1 MAAGSMWKVPAAPPT
16 PASDSDISMAL
27 KPTIYKFDL
36 ALADMDRNCYESL
49 PLTVA
54 QHPSET
60 IERMVVRVLARC
72 LHHHERLTFT
82 RGLSE
87 NEEPDLW
94 QKSLD
99 GRIER
104 WIEVGEP
111 SLERLKK
118 AARLADEVIVISFN
132 TRSDVW
138 WRQLAGR
145 LPADTASVYRLSW
158 PEVVTLAALIG
169 RTGELS
175 VTIDRPSLFVAAEV
189 GQAELILETLRAD

>member
-1 MAAGSMWKVPAAPPT
+1 
-16 PASDSDISMAL
+16 MAL

-36 ALADMDRNCYESL
+36 ALADMDRECYESL
-49 PLTVA
+49 SLTVA

-60 IERMVVRVLARC
+60 IERMLVRVLAYC
-72 LHHHERLTFT
+72 LHHHERLAFT

-99 GRIER
+99 GRIEC

-111 SLERLKK
+111 SFERLKK
-118 AARLADEVIVISFN
+118 AARLADEVVVISFN
-132 TRSDVW
+132 SRSDVW
-138 WRQLAGR
+138 WRQLADR
-145 LPADTASVYRLSW
+145 LPIDTASVYRLAW
-158 PEVVTLAALIG
+158 PEVTALAALID

-175 VTIDRPSLFVAAEV
+175 VTINRPSVFVAVAA
-189 GQAELILETLRAD
+189 GQMELSLQSLRAG

>member
-1 MAAGSMWKVPAAPPT
+1 
-16 PASDSDISMAL
+16 MAL
-27 KPTIYKFDL
+27 KPTIFKFE
-36 ALADMDRNCYESL
+36 ASLADMDRDCYDTLS
-49 PLTVA
+49 LTVA

-60 IERMVVRVLARC
+60 VERMMVRVLTRC
-72 LHHHERLTFT
+72 LYHHERLTFT

-87 NEEPDLW
+87 NDEPDLW

-111 SLERLKK
+111 SLDRLKK
-118 AARLADEVIVISFN
+118 ASRLADDVVVVSFN

-138 WRQLAGR
+138 WRQLAAK
-145 LPADTASVYRLSW
+145 LPDGTASVFHLDWASV
-158 PEVVTLAALIG
+158 ETLAGLIE

-175 VTIDRPSLFVAAEV
+175 VTINRPSIFVAAVGGEV
-189 GQAELILETLRAD
+189 ALTLETLF

>member
-1 MAAGSMWKVPAAPPT
+1 
-16 PASDSDISMAL
+16 MAL
-27 KPTIYKFDL
+27 KPTIFKFEI
-36 ALADMDRNCYESL
+36 ALADMDRDCFDTLS
-49 PLTVA
+49 LTVA

-60 IERMVVRVLARC
+60 AERMLVRVLARA
-72 LHHHERLTFT
+72 LWHHERLAFT

-87 NEEPDLW
+87 NDEPDLW

-118 AARLADEVIVISFN
+118 ASRLAERVNVLSFN

-138 WRQLAGR
+138 WRQLEAR
-145 LPADTASVYRLSW
+145 LPAGTASVHRLQTA
-158 PEVVTLAALIG
+158 EVTDLAALID
-169 RTGELS
+169 RTSAL
-175 VTIDRPSLFVAAEV
+175 TISINRPSVYVAIGS
-189 GQAELILETLRAD
+189 GQIELGLETLRTE